1 MLQNEEAFFL
11 LNLFDQ
17 HRQKRLWLKLQH
29 GGPFQTLLQYVVELC
44 QHDPWVSSSLSF
56 LTKSPEAANKGY
68 DDFVQ
73 VNCLTKPTLSS
84 TNKDESQILVLPV
97 PLTL

>member
-1 MLQNEEAFFL
+1 MYQTMICTGTGDTFRTGLSLTIFHSMLQNEETFFL

-44 QHDPWVSSSLSF
+44 QHDP
-56 LTKSPEAANKGY
+56 
-68 DDFVQ
+68 
-73 VNCLTKPTLSS
+73 
-84 TNKDESQILVLPV
+84 
-97 PLTL
+97 